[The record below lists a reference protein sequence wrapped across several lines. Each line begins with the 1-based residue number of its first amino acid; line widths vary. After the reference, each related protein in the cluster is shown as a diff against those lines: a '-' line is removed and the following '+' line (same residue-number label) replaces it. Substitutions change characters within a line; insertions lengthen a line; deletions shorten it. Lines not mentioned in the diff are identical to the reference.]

1 MTTENKIEIFNNK
14 ENLLKVAK
22 TTSSKALLLNEIEI
36 LKKIDFNKII
46 KINNEDLEFS
56 VLLANGLP
64 VNFLNN
70 PWDIIKDIILK
81 LKKIHSYGICYFN
94 LRTDNILL
102 INNEINLVS
111 YIYANDENIIPQYNS
126 LKEVKYASPEILSR
140 TTSKISYLSDYYSLG
155 VVMYEIFTG
164 TLPFDGNT
172 IEEIIYKQTTE
183 IPSKHEKLSKNQWSI
198 ISKLLEK
205 NSDNRYKTLDGL
217 LYDIEKCKNEIPF
230 IPGAIDKSSYFNI
243 KKKIYGRAEELQELK
258 NNYSNKII
266 TIGGSS
272 GSGKSALVN
281 EFIKQINFPIDNF
294 IIGKFEQYEKNKP
307 LSAIITLFN
316 NIVIN
321 ILKSDKA
328 SINKWKNIF
337 IKKLSIN
344 IKIISDLIPSFEKIV
359 GEVPPLQE
367 LSPNENLNR
376 FYNTIVNFVKILD
389 EENELIF
396 FIDDIQWAD
405 SSSFLLLDNLFKIE
419 FKNLKFILVYRD
431 NEINELHPFS
441 QLKEKYNNKIFNLN
455 LLNLKKESISDLI
468 SDLLY
473 LTKEELNNF
482 NDLLY
487 KKTNGNIFYVI
498 KVLQQLYQNK
508 NIYFDYDLKKWII
521 NFDINELSYH
531 DDVIA
536 LLLSKISTIEDT
548 YKKILQYASVI
559 GSGFTFNFI
568 SKIIDINE
576 LYLKQAVN
584 DDFLYYKNK
593 KYYFTHDKIEESF
606 YKSIDSENIIK
617 IKVEIGE
624 NLLNES
630 SNNIFDILNNLN
642 PAINILNKDKLN
654 ILLDYNLKGIKL
666 AQENTAYSL
675 GYYYIKSAQD
685 ILNKLYQNPK
695 DENYSIFYKLNFLEI
710 ENNYLLN
717 KFEYSEKKAL
727 ELLNIL
733 EDNLDK
739 SEICNQLII
748 QYCSTGRY
756 SDAFEY
762 INKALDFLNEDKF
775 DEDIQTFLN
784 KESDR
789 IEKTLNNN
797 SIEILLKSKP
807 LTDRSKIILIKIL
820 VNSLPMAYNFKPAL
834 FPLISARG
842 VNIFL
847 NYGTSGDSYCVSCYS
862 IYLAALGKYH
872 EAYLYS
878 KIALELSIQYNNTAE
893 MAKASNVFANYT
905 TPWIKPLIETEELNY
920 KGIQYALDSGEFLH
934 GGYSMMNIGLNSF
947 YSGKDLLDTKKRLEE
962 LINYSNNMKN
972 VLCSDTLFGV
982 KLILSNFIEVDS
994 ITEKEYSEQCQANGS
1009 IFSLCLYKIM
1019 KLVVLYLKQD
1029 FKNALE
1035 LLSEIE
1041 QFLPYIQ
1048 GQHSEI
1054 QFIFYKSLIQYECI
1068 DSLNKEEVL
1077 EYIKSSLSKLENL
1090 SNFCYENYK
1099 HKADILKAIIIS
1111 FENKKES
1118 ISILND
1124 ALFESRKNN
1133 FLHEAA
1139 IASNYLAKFWSNV
1152 SKEMEDHYSSISQIF
1167 LWNWGIRKIFNS
1179 NLNLNSKKD
1188 IQTLFK
1194 SLEMIKEDYNVG
1206 SLIRNILK
1214 LLQEYSG
1221 SLISCFILKEDSKY
1235 YIWEGKEKKFFTEE
1249 TIPLTILNFIE
1260 NSETE
1265 LILNDAI
1272 NSNFG
1277 NDMYIKNKNIKSL
1290 FVLPI
1295 YIDNK
1300 LKGILYL
1307 ENNLISNL
1315 YSIEKIDIIQIIIT
1329 HGKNSILNI
1338 LNKNNFEKIIIEK
1351 TKEIEDK
1358 NKKLEESIEYG
1369 KRIQASLLPK
1379 KLPENSF
1386 VIWKPKDIVSG
1397 DFYWTLN
1404 EDNTDYI
1411 VIADCTGHGV
1421 SGALISII
1429 GINLLHKIIKQD
1441 KITSPEKILFALNN
1455 EFINLVNPNEEHTDG
1470 MEIGLLKITKD
1481 EILFSGAKR
1490 ELLIIDNEMSIIK
1503 GDKYEV
1509 GGKILNKNFTLYSI
1523 SKKEMKLYMYSDG
1536 LSSLEIADQL
1546 LQNIGVRNLLQET
1559 SASTIENQENFLN
1572 NFIITNLNNKEQRDD
1587 YLIFGLKI

>member
-1 MTTENKIEIFNNK
+1 
-14 ENLLKVAK
+14 
-22 TTSSKALLLNEIEI
+22 
-36 LKKIDFNKII
+36 
-46 KINNEDLEFS
+46 
-56 VLLANGLP
+56 
-64 VNFLNN
+64 
-70 PWDIIKDIILK
+70 
-81 LKKIHSYGICYFN
+81 
-94 LRTDNILL
+94 
-102 INNEINLVS
+102 
-111 YIYANDENIIPQYNS
+111 
-126 LKEVKYASPEILSR
+126 
-140 TTSKISYLSDYYSLG
+140 
-155 VVMYEIFTG
+155 
-164 TLPFDGNT
+164 
-172 IEEIIYKQTTE
+172 
-183 IPSKHEKLSKNQWSI
+183 
-198 ISKLLEK
+198 
-205 NSDNRYKTLDGL
+205 
-217 LYDIEKCKNEIPF
+217 
-230 IPGAIDKSSYFNI
+230 
-243 KKKIYGRAEELQELK
+243 
-258 NNYSNKII
+258 
-266 TIGGSS
+266 
-272 GSGKSALVN
+272 
-281 EFIKQINFPIDNF
+281 
-294 IIGKFEQYEKNKP
+294 
-307 LSAIITLFN
+307 
-316 NIVIN
+316 
-321 ILKSDKA
+321 
-328 SINKWKNIF
+328 
-337 IKKLSIN
+337 
-344 IKIISDLIPSFEKIV
+344 
-359 GEVPPLQE
+359 
-367 LSPNENLNR
+367 
-376 FYNTIVNFVKILD
+376 
-389 EENELIF
+389 
-396 FIDDIQWAD
+396 
-405 SSSFLLLDNLFKIE
+405 
-419 FKNLKFILVYRD
+419 
-431 NEINELHPFS
+431 
-441 QLKEKYNNKIFNLN
+441 
-455 LLNLKKESISDLI
+455 
-468 SDLLY
+468 
-473 LTKEELNNF
+473 
-482 NDLLY
+482 
-487 KKTNGNIFYVI
+487 
-498 KVLQQLYQNK
+498 
-508 NIYFDYDLKKWII
+508 
-521 NFDINELSYH
+521 
-531 DDVIA
+531 
-536 LLLSKISTIEDT
+536 
-548 YKKILQYASVI
+548 
-559 GSGFTFNFI
+559 
-568 SKIIDINE
+568 
-576 LYLKQAVN
+576 
-584 DDFLYYKNK
+584 
-593 KYYFTHDKIEESF
+593 
-606 YKSIDSENIIK
+606 
-617 IKVEIGE
+617 
-624 NLLNES
+624 
-630 SNNIFDILNNLN
+630 
-642 PAINILNKDKLN
+642 
-654 ILLDYNLKGIKL
+654 
-666 AQENTAYSL
+666 
-675 GYYYIKSAQD
+675 
-685 ILNKLYQNPK
+685 
-695 DENYSIFYKLNFLEI
+695 
-710 ENNYLLN
+710 
-717 KFEYSEKKAL
+717 
-727 ELLNIL
+727 
-733 EDNLDK
+733 
-739 SEICNQLII
+739 
-748 QYCSTGRY
+748 
-756 SDAFEY
+756 
-762 INKALDFLNEDKF
+762 
-775 DEDIQTFLN
+775 
-784 KESDR
+784 
-789 IEKTLNNN
+789 
-797 SIEILLKSKP
+797 
-807 LTDRSKIILIKIL
+807 
-820 VNSLPMAYNFKPAL
+820 
-834 FPLISARG
+834 
-842 VNIFL
+842 
-847 NYGTSGDSYCVSCYS
+847 
-862 IYLAALGKYH
+862 
-872 EAYLYS
+872 
-878 KIALELSIQYNNTAE
+878 
-893 MAKASNVFANYT
+893 
-905 TPWIKPLIETEELNY
+905 
-920 KGIQYALDSGEFLH
+920 
-934 GGYSMMNIGLNSF
+934 
-947 YSGKDLLDTKKRLEE
+947 
-962 LINYSNNMKN
+962 
-972 VLCSDTLFGV
+972 
-982 KLILSNFIEVDS
+982 
-994 ITEKEYSEQCQANGS
+994 
-1009 IFSLCLYKIM
+1009 M